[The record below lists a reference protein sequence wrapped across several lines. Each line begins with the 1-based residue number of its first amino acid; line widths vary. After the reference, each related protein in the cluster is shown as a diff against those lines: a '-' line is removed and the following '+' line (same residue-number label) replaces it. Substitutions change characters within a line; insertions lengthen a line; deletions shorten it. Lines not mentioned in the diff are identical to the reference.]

1 MNIFIFVIFKF
12 CQGGLKLFFDGTGN
26 FTVGEFSQFLDNNG
40 FAIGLYEELKQFYH
54 IFKAGR
60 GKAND
65 KNVKFINIIFRVID
79 YKPKISLEGG
89 EVLTNI
95 KGDIEFVDVSFKYPG
110 KEELTLKN
118 LNFKINHGECVGLVG
133 KIQNFYKYFIE
144 SFICKGESGCGKS
157 TLIQLLLRF
166 FDCTSGKLLIDGKEM
181 KKINLVSLR
190 NVHLIFNTI

>member
-1 MNIFIFVIFKF
+1 M
-12 CQGGLKLFFDGTGN
+12 
-26 FTVGEFSQFLDNNG
+26 
-40 FAIGLYEELKQFYH
+40 
-54 IFKAGR
+54 
-60 GKAND
+60 
-65 KNVKFINIIFRVID
+65 
-79 YKPKISLEGG
+79 
-89 EVLTNI
+89 LTNI

-133 KIQNFYKYFIE
+133 
-144 SFICKGESGCGKS
+144 ESGCGKS

-190 NVHLIFNTI
+190 NHIAVVR